1 MKCYMVK
8 RFLHEARKLHV
19 TDRMLNDTLTYF
31 SEIAPDGRQR
41 HALGANLYKLRL
53 ATNEGQGKSG
63 GSRLILAFQMDHR
76 VIWLHLFAKNDK
88 ENITTTELKKLKKL
102 ADILLGLSQN
112 EINRLVNSGELY
124 EVSKDD

>member
-8 RFLHEARKLHV
+8 RFLQEARKLHV
-19 TDRMLNDTLTYF
+19 TDKLLNDTLKYF
-31 SEIAPDGRQR
+31 SEMDVDGRQR
-41 HALGANLYKLRL
+41 HALGASLYKLRL

-63 GSRLILAFQMDHR
+63 GSRSILAFQMDHR

-102 ADILLGLSQN
+102 ADILLGLSQS
-112 EINRLVNSGELY
+112 EINRLIKSGELY
-124 EVSKDD
+124 EVKKHG